1 MNGDVLLADRL
12 NDEDLPPEHGALLR
26 LVSPSQYGY
35 KSTKHLCRI
44 HLHTAAP
51 KSKLGRREHPRARVS
66 LEERHPTLPPWRVR
80 WLYRLAVPIVSYT
93 QYLGHPP
100 SSITKEQ
107 EIVKS
112 NPSAPLT
119 LAALLSIAVAALH
132 LAIIPFG
139 AEGLRYLAAP
149 QRLVE
154 MAERGDHLVPT
165 VAVVSIFVVFSTFA
179 LYAWS
184 GAGRMRKLPGLGFVL
199 LVITSIY
206 ILRGVVVVP
215 QIPISLL
222 DPDALPPPPPRP
234 GSVLRHLAS
243 DRPSSSPRDCGDT
256 GTGSAFHEKGLARS
270 LRPVVDAYHQVTVA
284 NIGCLE
290 AESERRKHN
299 DGGN

>member
-1 MNGDVLLADRL
+1 M
-12 NDEDLPPEHGALLR
+12 
-26 LVSPSQYGY
+26 
-35 KSTKHLCRI
+35 
-44 HLHTAAP
+44 
-51 KSKLGRREHPRARVS
+51 
-66 LEERHPTLPPWRVR
+66 
-80 WLYRLAVPIVSYT
+80 
-93 QYLGHPP
+93 
-100 SSITKEQ
+100 
-107 EIVKS
+107 KS

-222 DPDALPPPPPRP
+222 DPDALPPPPLGRVAFSAISLLI
-234 GSVLRHLAS
+234 GLVHLRGIAETPELAPPFMKRVWRAAS
-243 DRPSSSPRDCGDT
+243 DRWSTRT
-256 GTGSAFHEKGLARS
+256 TK
-270 LRPVVDAYHQVTVA
+270 
-284 NIGCLE
+284 
-290 AESERRKHN
+290 
-299 DGGN
+299 